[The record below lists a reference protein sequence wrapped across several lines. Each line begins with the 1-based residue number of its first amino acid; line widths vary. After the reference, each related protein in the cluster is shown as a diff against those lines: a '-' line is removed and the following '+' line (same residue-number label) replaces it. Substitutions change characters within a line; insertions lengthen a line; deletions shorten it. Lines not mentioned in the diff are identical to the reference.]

1 MRVLA
6 AAALNPVAP
15 CPGHDGFYCWG
26 THFEQTQRPRKLGL
40 NNTTQKVSRSNMSGL
55 VSCIGRCLTSTG
67 RLLNSEIVDPLTRAQ
82 LRNQPA
88 RLLATTGP
96 SL

>member
-40 NNTTQKVSRSNMSGL
+40 NNTTQKVLRSNMMTCEL
-55 VSCIGRCLTSTG
+55 YRAVL
-67 RLLNSEIVDPLTRAQ
+67 IVYWP
-82 LRNQPA
+82 
-88 RLLATTGP
+88 P
-96 SL
+96 S